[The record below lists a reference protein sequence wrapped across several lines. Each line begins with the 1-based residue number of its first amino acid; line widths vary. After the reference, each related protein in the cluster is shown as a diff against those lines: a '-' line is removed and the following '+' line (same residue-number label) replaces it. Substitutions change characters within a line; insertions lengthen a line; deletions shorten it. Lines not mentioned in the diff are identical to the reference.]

1 MYADKAT
8 EQKLVTAIKEA
19 AKRIDY
25 SSTEDPEA
33 ILAECLMKQDLS
45 DGFAKTAATALN
57 KSYAVYYMST
67 HDDDSRGNDH
77 RLLDGDKVKVYMC
90 KESTPVCPHTGE
102 QTEDT
107 PVVTVKRINTV
118 QKAAS
123 LRRSDPDSARQFK
136 SYSDYIDWLQSG
148 LDKVAR
154 EQDAEAASI
163 TVSLER
169 LYSLHKEASNRDWD
183 DYTVQ
188 CMYRQGNVDI
198 NNMLDAIGCSFKD
211 ERPMFGTSKQ
221 ASATPIVPHNDT
233 SVTLYGLAD
242 IACGLYKRINK
253 VAGVYYDH
261 LEMDRMVKDMRK
273 TYDKACLMGKVAVDN
288 RTSTGSAL
296 VDGVGAIP
304 AFYTGTFGGAV
315 GGMRNIVENSL
326 AMKELN
332 RKSYDDNEVIDPQ
345 LMTESRRLRIL
356 EAMSDVMADP
366 DLARYPITDL
376 FRASNKLIKANP
388 EFERPDNYQRLIDS
402 VNQVMS
408 QGGRVGVAL
417 DSAIAKTLSDISK
430 GRSNI
435 TGNVI
440 ADIRSGITGTRAAKD
455 SAGFSAIF
463 SDTLQ
468 NAAESAKSGVK
479 GIADA
484 AGNLANAGLEYV
496 KDWNKRKLERIKR
509 TVDLEKTKK
518 ELEKLKAGKTE
529 EELHKEHM
537 EAVKRMKERVDA
549 ELMENAI
556 TRGEYREAL
565 EMKDQIESTD
575 LQKKLTDSKLLA
587 NSIGNGTY
595 LSDLITKDEIER
607 ENRDRKREQ
616 DTYKYDRELSQRAD
630 REAIED
636 KKLQLEALTQQIRQ
650 YEAAVKLNG
659 IKADHNNGVNA
670 TNNTNRVLQAQLTKL
685 KLQRA
690 LVDAQIAAMGNK
702 PQIPVAK
709 RRRIHSI

>member
-67 HDDDSRGNDH
+67 HDDESRGNDH
-77 RLLDGDKVKVYMC
+77 RLLDGDKVKVHMC
-90 KESTPVCPHTGE
+90 KESTPVCPHTGA

-107 PVVTVKRINTV
+107 PVVTVKRVSTV

-154 EQDAEAASI
+154 EQDTAAANI

-169 LYSLHKEASNRDWD
+169 LYNLYKEASNRDWD

-198 NNMLDAIGCSFKD
+198 NHMLDAIGCSFKD
-211 ERPMFGTSKQ
+211 EKPMFGTSKQ
-221 ASATPIVPHNDT
+221 ASVTPIVPHNET

-242 IACGLYKRINK
+242 IACDLYKSINK

-261 LEMDRMVKDMRK
+261 LEMDRMVKDMRR
-273 TYDKACLMGKVAVDN
+273 TYDKACLMGKVAADN
-288 RTSTGSAL
+288 GTSIGATV

-315 GGMRNIVENSL
+315 GGLRNIVENSM

-345 LMTESRRLRIL
+345 LMTESRRIRIL

-366 DLARYPITDL
+366 ELARYPITDL

-408 QGGRVGVAL
+408 QGGRVGIAL
-417 DSAIAKTLSDISK
+417 DSSIAKTLSDISK

-440 ADIRSGITGTRAAKD
+440 ADIRSGITGARSAKD
-455 SAGFSAIF
+455 SAGFSSIF
-463 SDTLQ
+463 ADTLQ
-468 NAAESAKSGVK
+468 NAAESAQSGAKS
-479 GIADA
+479 IADT
-484 AGNLANAGLEYV
+484 AGNLANKGLDYF
-496 KDWNKRKLERIKR
+496 KDWNKRKLERMKR
-509 TVDLEKTKK
+509 KVDLEKTKK
-518 ELEKLKAGKTE
+518 ELDKLKAGKTE
-529 EELHKEHM
+529 EELHKERM
-537 EAVKRMKERVDA
+537 DAVKRMKERVDA

-556 TRGEYREAL
+556 TSGEYRNAL
-565 EMKDQIESTD
+565 ELKDQIEATES
-575 LQKKLTDSKLLA
+575 QKKLIDSEALA
-587 NSIGNGTY
+587 NAISSGTY
-595 LSDLITKDEIER
+595 LSDLLTKADIER

-616 DTYKYDRELSQRAD
+616 DTYKYNREVSQRSAK
-630 REAIED
+630 EEIED
-636 KKLQLEALTQQIRQ
+636 TKLKLDKINQQIKQ
-650 YEAAVKLNG
+650 YETALRLNE
-659 IKADHNNGVNA
+659 IKADQVNGVNTA
-670 TNNTNRVLQAQLTKL
+670 KNTNRALQAQLTKL
-685 KLQRA
+685 KLQKA
-690 LVDAQIAAMGNK
+690 LYDAQIAAMGNK
-702 PQIPVAK
+702 PQIPSAK